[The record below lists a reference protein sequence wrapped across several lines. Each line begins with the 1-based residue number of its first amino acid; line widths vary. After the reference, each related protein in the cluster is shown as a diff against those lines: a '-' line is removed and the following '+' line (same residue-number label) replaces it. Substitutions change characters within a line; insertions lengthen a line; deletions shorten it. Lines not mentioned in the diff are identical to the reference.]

1 MVCSAVVSVYAEK
14 CEVCKVSHAVFLC
27 DVKYVVCNVCR
38 SVCGIPCVVCSM
50 WCAGVWYIHAFYP
63 LSQIPSPVLHT
74 LHPHVHMQLSLIR
87 PSMADPKCEKPGLY

>member
-50 WCAGVWYIHAFYP
+50 WCAV
-63 LSQIPSPVLHT
+63 
-74 LHPHVHMQLSLIR
+74 
-87 PSMADPKCEKPGLY
+87 